1 MKSYHI
7 TKRDDQ
13 WALTAAGGQRATLKA
28 DTKADLIQQTRQFA
42 VGKSISVKIHKADG
56 TIQEERSYPTAD
68 DPRSSPG

>member
-7 TKRDDQ
+7 TKRGNQ

-42 VGKSISVKIHKADG
+42 DGKSISVKIHKADG
-56 TIQEERSYPTAD
+56 TVQEERSYPRAD

>member
-7 TKRDDQ
+7 TKRGDQ

-42 VGKSISVKIHKADG
+42 DGKSISVKIHKADG
-56 TIQEERSYPTAD
+56 TVQEERSYPRAD